1 MAGSI
6 REAMNDAIDRR
17 ALQPAAQVFELDHVG
32 MLEKIVLPLGPIAGQ
47 LADAFSTREALASGG
62 FVEGNPAV
70 RHVVNKMPL
79 FFALKIGV
87 GALMAV
93 SVKKLQDDGHEN
105 GARIASLIGTL
116 AGAGPALSNLRLMQ
130 RT

>member
-1 MAGSI
+1 MGTI
-6 REAMNDAIDRR
+6 REAMDRAIDRR
-17 ALQPAAQVFELDHVG
+17 ALAPAAKVFDLDHVG

-70 RHVVNKMPL
+70 RRVVNRMPL
-79 FFALKIGV
+79 FFALKVGV
-87 GALMAV
+87 GALMAI
-93 SVKKLQDDGHEN
+93 SVKRLQDGGHAN
-105 GARIASLIGTL
+105 AARVASAIGTL

-130 RT
+130 RI